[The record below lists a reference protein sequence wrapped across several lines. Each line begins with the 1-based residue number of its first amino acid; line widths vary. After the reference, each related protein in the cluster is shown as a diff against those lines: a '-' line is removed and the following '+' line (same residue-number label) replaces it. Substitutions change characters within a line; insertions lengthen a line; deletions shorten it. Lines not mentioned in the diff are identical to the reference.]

1 MDFSGA
7 YPTIKFV
14 HILLA
19 IVAIGFNATY
29 GIWISHAARHSPKE
43 LGFALRGVKR
53 LDDRWANTQPM
64 GFSLL
69 QASQWC

>member
-53 LDDRWANTQPM
+53 LDDRWANPAY
-64 GFSLL
+64 GLL
-69 QASQWC
+69 FGNYIRN